1 MKSRF
6 PIPSS
11 IQDLERAPYDLLP
24 YPEDF
29 ADDNEAARAD
39 SFTELVNK
47 LERGNHVLKNSDHR
61 LFSEDE
67 DVWLDEE
74 RMQALYTLVRK
85 STSLS
90 LETRNDLVQVL
101 ADAIK
106 SLADILVTS
115 NDVVSQAFRDAW
127 ACHVYMIYTFTFLN
141 EAHRKETGF
150 DSEYRSIAAKTLLTA
165 AHHMAKYPNL
175 LWQRGVVDES
185 VIILPCRTAYTLLEV
200 SSGVINRKTAC
211 GDTALQILEVSL
223 SHTSILSLITTSL
236 MDMMHSMEH
245 MSTIVAELCAKSET
259 LSVELLREVARL
271 DGMGIKN
278 VAPFV
283 SSLAASQPRLVLKH
297 MPQLMFFLNSE
308 PYTMRNAL
316 ITAIGHILQSLAHNN
331 AESENSVMFDASK
344 ARENL
349 LSVLSTR
356 IYDTSSYTRATVL
369 RTWISLIQSKSL
381 PKDHFLPVTR
391 MAVDRLQDRTVIVRK
406 QALLLISELLEN
418 NPFMGNLDPAPYR
431 TKLNELYTYMKE
443 NMPPHIRGANEA
455 AMKDAEESEDAVA
468 MQEVERAAL
477 AASLSEA
484 DTLLEHTEN
493 LSSADKEF
501 CTKALAL
508 KFTQSALDFIDLLE
522 DATSTFESLML
533 SNNTTDVTESL
544 RFFVKAKHFQLP
556 CAVTGMKHALALMW
570 SQEVAIREEVLKAF
584 VEVFITVPGSEGT
597 ENLPSKR
604 IANNLVQLVDKANKS
619 ELASIEEAICHL
631 VKENRIPAEV
641 FGILWSAVA
650 NDHENRTNAL
660 QLIAMGATADR
671 SIIDS
676 KSRLKLLLDTAL
688 GDHAEDSRDWAAIG
702 AAAVLLQRVPRAK
715 IDLSDAKYL
724 ILERL
729 MEQLCTVA
737 QGDWCLEADQAD
749 TLQWFS
755 AAEQAIKALFVIC
768 PEPEAA
774 CRTIIVTMSH
784 FTFERRN
791 SLCHPLHLA
800 RFFHIL
806 GQISLNLLV
815 YTEALSG
822 SVRRGNA
829 KRAVKMQEEADKT
842 KRRTSTHEDDDI
854 EAELGIA
861 QAAEAE
867 NERNMAEISERE
879 ILNRGLMGKFGPLLA
894 RVVANEGGRFD
905 SNILME
911 ASVLALTKFMC
922 VSSQFCEK
930 HLPLLFTALSK
941 APPGDTTLRANTVV
955 ALGDLAFRFPNE
967 VEPYT
972 PHLYACLR
980 DNSTKVRRH
989 TLMVLTHL
997 VLNDMVKVKGQ
1008 VCEIALCLRDN
1019 DPRIRDMSRL
1029 LFHEL
1034 SKRSNN
1040 PVYNLLPD
1048 IISQLSQQAMQKE
1061 DFRGI
1066 MSFLLGY
1073 VKKDRQN
1080 EMLTEK
1086 LCQRFPK
1093 CSSLDQTADLVF
1105 CLSQLKMNEKT
1116 IKCLSD
1122 SFKLYKDALCNED
1135 VKKQFLIIVGKAKKS
1150 AKPESRQF
1158 LDEWENKISETAA
1171 IEAENEAVGQKAAK
1185 AKKSKKPKR
1194 KQPLRSIPQEELD
1207 DE

>member
-1 MKSRF
+1 MF
-6 PIPSS
+6 
-11 IQDLERAPYDLLP
+11 
-24 YPEDF
+24 
-29 ADDNEAARAD
+29 
-39 SFTELVNK
+39 
-47 LERGNHVLKNSDHR
+47 
-61 LFSEDE
+61 
-67 DVWLDEE
+67 
-74 RMQALYTLVRK
+74 RK

-90 LETRNDLVQVL
+90 VETRNDLVQVI

-106 SLADILVTS
+106 SLADILVVS

-127 ACHVYMIYTFTFLN
+127 ACHVYMMYTFTFLN
-141 EAHRKETGF
+141 EANRKETGF
-150 DSEYRSIAAKTLLTA
+150 DSEYRSIAAGALLTA

-200 SSGVINRKTAC
+200 SSGVINRKSAC

-245 MSTIVAELCAKSET
+245 MSCIVAELCAKSET

-271 DGMGIKN
+271 DGIGIKN

-297 MPQLMFFLNSE
+297 MPQLMFFLDSE
-308 PYTMRNAL
+308 TYTMRSAL
-316 ITAIGHILQSLAHNN
+316 VTAVGHILQALAHNN
-331 AESENSVMFDASK
+331 AESEGSVISDANK

-406 QALLLISELLEN
+406 QALLVSWMAIIAHSKSTRPLTSLISQVLSELLEN

-431 TKLNELYTYMKE
+431 AKLNELYTYMKE
-443 NMPPHIRGANEA
+443 NMPAHIREANEA
-455 AMKDAEESEDAVA
+455 AMKDAEESEDAVG

-477 AASLSEA
+477 AASLAEA
-484 DTLLEHTEN
+484 DTLLEDTEN
-493 LSSADKEF
+493 LSSKDKEF
-501 CTKALAL
+501 CTKAQAL
-508 KFTQSALDFIDLLE
+508 KFTQSALDFIDVLE
-522 DATSTFESLML
+522 NATSAFESLML

-570 SQEVAIREEVLKAF
+570 SPEVTIREEVLKAF
-584 VEVFITVPGSEGT
+584 VEVFITVAGSEGA
-597 ENLPSKR
+597 EILPGKR
-604 IANNLVQLVDKANKS
+604 IANNLVQLVDKANRS

-650 NDHENRTNAL
+650 NDDENRTSAL
-660 QLIAMGATADR
+660 QLIAMGSTADR

-676 KSRLKLLLDTAL
+676 KSRLKLLLDAAL
-688 GDHAEDSRDWAAIG
+688 GDHAQDSRDWAAIG

-729 MEQLCTVA
+729 MEQLCAVA
-737 QGDWCLEADQAD
+737 QGDWCLEASQAD

-755 AAEQAIKALFVIC
+755 AAEHAIKALFVIC

-784 FTFERRN
+784 FTFERQN

-829 KRAVKMQEEADKT
+829 KRAVKMQEEADKA
-842 KRRTSTHEDDDI
+842 KRRTSTHENDDI

-879 ILNRGLMGKFGPLLA
+879 ILNRGLIGKFGPLLA

-905 SNILME
+905 SKILMQ

-1048 IISQLSQQAMQKE
+1048 IISQLSQHSMQKE

-1105 CLSQLKMNEKT
+1105 CISQLKMNEKT

-1135 VKKQFLIIVGKAKKS
+1135 VKKQFLVIVGKAKKS

-1158 LDEWENKISETAA
+1158 LDDWEKKISETAA

-1207 DE
+1207 DD